1 MTRNFKAELERKR
14 ARLEL
19 YYQREEVMLSE
30 DGVKSYGTGSQNA
43 TRYDTDLAEVRK
55 AIKEL
60 EEDIR
65 TVESTLNGERPNR
78 VLGVIPRDW

>member
-1 MTRNFKAELERKR
+1 MTRNFQAELERKR

-19 YYQREEVMLSE
+19 YYRREEVMLSE

-55 AIKEL
+55 AISEL

-65 TVESTLNGERPNR
+65 TVEGALNGERPNK